1 MSSNVATIKEAS
13 AALSTLSPTPFD
25 LPTAGIEAVIAG
37 GFSGMKKG
45 DWVFAGLR
53 ERVGVVLRG
62 CPIER
67 LENGFAGAKPYR
79 LAPVST
85 SPAARMLHACGMSMA
100 KGDDSHVLCF
110 IGQGSAATGEFHE
123 ALNLAALHGLNVVF
137 LAHSWDLTAPES
149 PLTKQTAATLAALS
163 KAYGISGVT
172 VNGSDEAAVTK
183 AVSSARKKGGP
194 QFIEAQIER

>member
-1 MSSNVATIKEAS
+1 VSSNVDTIKEAS
-13 AALSTLSPTPFD
+13 AALSALSPTPFD
-25 LPTAGIEAVIAG
+25 LPIDGIEAVIAG
-37 GFSGMKKG
+37 GFVGMQQG

-62 CPIER
+62 CPVER

-123 ALNLAALHGLNVVF
+123 ALNLAALHNLNVVF
-137 LAHSWDLTAPES
+137 LAHSWDLSSPES
-149 PLTKQTAATLAALS
+149 PLAKQTAVSLSALS
-163 KAYGISGVT
+163 TAYGIEGVT
-172 VNGSDEAAVTK
+172 VSGADEAAVTK

-194 QFIEAQIER
+194 QLIEAQIER

>member
-1 MSSNVATIKEAS
+1 MSSNVDAIKEAS
-13 AALSTLSPTPFD
+13 AALSALSPTPYD

-37 GFSGMKKG
+37 GFDGMLKG

-53 ERVGVVLRG
+53 ERIGVVLRG
-62 CPIER
+62 CPVER

-100 KGDDSHVLCF
+100 KGEKDSVLCF
-110 IGQGSAATGEFHE
+110 IGQGSAATGDFHE
-123 ALNLAALHGLNVVF
+123 ALNLATLHKLNVIF
-137 LAHSWDLTAPES
+137 LAHSWDLSAPES
-149 PLTKQTAATLAALS
+149 PLAKQTSVSLASMA
-163 KAYGISGVT
+163 KAYGIKGVM
-172 VNGSDEAAVTK
+172 VDGADERRVRL

-194 QFIEAQIER
+194 QLIEAQIDR